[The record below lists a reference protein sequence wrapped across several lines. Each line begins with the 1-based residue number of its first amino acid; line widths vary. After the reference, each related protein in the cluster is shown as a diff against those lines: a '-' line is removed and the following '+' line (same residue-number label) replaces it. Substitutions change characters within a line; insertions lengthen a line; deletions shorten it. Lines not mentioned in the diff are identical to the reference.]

1 MCETLATRICQ
12 TLDYAIT
19 AHCHHLWWR
28 ESQEFCFLS
37 CSLPPLW
44 PFSITPSLLLCLLYS
59 AILPSFLFLP
69 GVRCFFASSLQRHH
83 FLSAPLPIS
92 PSCCLVPDIPPS
104 GPRLP
109 PARWLPLIVT
119 FFFSPSCPPLFL
131 FMWPCIMQILICLSR
146 FFSCWAFIIRYAICV
161 PVCLCVLYFIFS
173 TWQLPAVHSRLHL
186 PASFTVYLVLIC
198 PGWKSGTYICLVKFK
213 FWNETS
219 KKQKN
224 KN

>member
-19 AHCHHLWWR
+19 AHCHHSWWR

-119 FFFSPSCPPLFL
+119 FFFLHPAL
-131 FMWPCIMQILICLSR
+131 PCS
-146 FFSCWAFIIRYAICV
+146 FSC
-161 PVCLCVLYFIFS
+161 
-173 TWQLPAVHSRLHL
+173 H
-186 PASFTVYLVLIC
+186 PASCKFLSVCHVSSLAGHSLSVMRSASLSAFVSCISSSLHDSYLPFIAGFTSLHPLQYT
-198 PGWKSGTYICLVKFK
+198 WS
-213 FWNETS
+213 
-219 KKQKN
+219 
-224 KN
+224 